1 MRHLTGILAVI
12 LLTISSVLAQTTPSP
27 GATTPTPGS
36 LRILTPK
43 NGDKIAQ
50 DFIDLTFEL
59 AAPPSADS
67 SPTFQVRLDTSEPVH
82 TTDMRYTFTGLKPGR
97 HTVSVQMVDAN
108 NTPIQGSRAE
118 VHFTV
123 ALATPQSAP
132 PVERRPSTA
141 KLIVAS
147 QNSGQRQ
154 AHLQRASYQESNE
167 PSENEGHD
175 DKLPQSG
182 SVLPLLALIGA
193 SGLVGGL
200 LSARR
205 TRPR

>member
-1 MRHLTGILAVI
+1 MRRSQKLVRSKELSPPKVRSSLLKLRLGGNTQLRIRTNQVRHLTGILAVI

-43 NGDKIAQ
+43 NGDRIAQ

-67 SPTFQVRLDTSEPVH
+67 SPTFQVRLDSSEPVH
-82 TTDMRYTFTGLKPGR
+82 TTDTRYTFTGLKPGR

-123 ALATPQSAP
+123 ALAHPNRHHRLS
-132 PVERRPSTA
+132 
-141 KLIVAS
+141 
-147 QNSGQRQ
+147 
-154 AHLQRASYQESNE
+154 
-167 PSENEGHD
+167 
-175 DKLPQSG
+175 
-182 SVLPLLALIGA
+182 
-193 SGLVGGL
+193 GGL
-200 LSARR
+200 ARQS
-205 TRPR
+205 